1 MLSMGALLCM
11 LYSIACMPS
20 LWRGDPRAPP
30 WGTLAQGRWKAG
42 WACLAR
48 PAKGRLHMKKILLMN
63 GPNLNMLG
71 VREPEVYGR
80 ETLASI
86 EAEVVE
92 YGAQKGVQVDCFQ
105 SNHEGALIDKLHEA
119 HEAYDGVVY
128 NPGAHTHDSYALRD
142 AVGSIDTPV
151 VEVHLSDIDA
161 REAFRAVS
169 VIEPACIAQI
179 KGKGK
184 QGYKEGID
192 ALLAWER
199 ERGSAAGEGAR

>member
-1 MLSMGALLCM
+1 MLEVRRCAAAGDERLC
-11 LYSIACMPS
+11 P
-20 LWRGDPRAPP
+20 
-30 WGTLAQGRWKAG
+30 
-42 WACLAR
+42 
-48 PAKGRLHMKKILLMN
+48 MKKILLMN

-92 YGAQKGVQVDCFQ
+92 YGAQRGVQVDCFQ

-119 HEAYDGVVY
+119 HFAYDGVVY
-128 NPGAHTHDSYALRD
+128 NPGAHTHYSYALRD

-151 VEVHLSDIDA
+151 VEVHLSDINA
-161 REAFRAVS
+161 REPFRAIS
-169 VIEPACIAQI
+169 VIEPVCIAQI

-192 ALLAWER
+192 VLLSWAKEH
-199 ERGSAAGEGAR
+199 GEGECHA